1 MGARVALEEGENRF
15 GGCAAGVVSSPS
27 LGVGAGRKL
36 MRGIAGA
43 TQVKWNR
50 RQPHLIASA
59 HDNRVLIWDERVRL
73 PCCSGGT

>member
-1 MGARVALEEGENRF
+1 MCRT
-15 GGCAAGVVSSPS
+15 
-27 LGVGAGRKL
+27 
-36 MRGIAGA
+36 AGA

-73 PCCSGGT
+73 LRDRRGGELTFGIGRWEQLQ